1 MIASITGST
10 GRIGSAATSDAL
22 PLSTGIRVP
31 RIGTSIALTAAVSM
45 SSAPALLPRPAD
57 TQALLIGVSM
67 AITLTL
73 TWSARHVLG
82 TRKPAGFA
90 ARAWTAGVGT
100 AISTGSMYSNILWQ
114 NKLRSAMAKPAVDWH
129 YAVDVIGGAACVAL
143 ALWGFGLAIR
153 RVCAALGGVRSLA
166 VFAVLAVLSY
176 VVAAPAVWSAMS
188 RTFSASNSAVDDTV
202 NAPIAATRS
211 GGPDSLVP
219 WATLGREGRKFAS
232 GGFDPDTVRTYVG
245 LDSAPTLD
253 RRVALAVADMER
265 AGAFDRS
272 VVVVAIPTGSGW
284 VDENA
289 VTGAES
295 RFGGDV
301 ATVAVQYS
309 NKPSWATFMF
319 AEDDARSSAEAIAHA
334 VAARAAT
341 KSTPPQIIVYGQSLG
356 AVAGSDTYLS
366 LRRTDPLV
374 CGAVWAGP
382 PARAVDTDDAT
393 VLANSSDPVARWSAQ
408 LLWSPPDSTATRRD
422 APAPMWLPLVSFVQ
436 TSVDLAAA
444 LDVDAGHGHRY
455 GIDQGTS
462 MPRCQ

>member
-1 MIASITGST
+1 MIASITGSS
-10 GRIGSAATSDAL
+10 GRIGFAGTAVAP
-22 PLSTGIRVP
+22 PLSTGIRLP
-31 RIGTSIALTAAVSM
+31 RIGTSIALTAAVSV
-45 SSAPALLPRPAD
+45 SSAPALLPRPAVS
-57 TQALLIGVSM
+57 QALLVGVSM
-67 AITLTL
+67 AIALAL
-73 TWSARHVLG
+73 AWSARHALG
-82 TRKPAGFA
+82 TRRPAGFG
-90 ARAWTAGVGT
+90 ARAWAAGTGT
-100 AISTGSMYSNILWQ
+100 LISIGAVYSNILWQ
-114 NKLRSAMAKPAVDWH
+114 NTLRAAMATRAVDWH
-129 YAVDVIGGAACVAL
+129 YAVDVVGGAACVAL
-143 ALWGFGLAIR
+143 TLWAIGFAIR
-153 RVCAALGGVRSLA
+153 RVCTALGGVRSVVLIA
-166 VFAVLAVLSY
+166 VVGVLSY
-176 VVAAPAVWSAMS
+176 VVAAPALWSAMS
-188 RTFSASNSAVDDTV
+188 SSFSASNSVMDDTV
-202 NAPIAATRS
+202 TAPIATTRS

-219 WATLGREGRKFAS
+219 WGTLGREGRKFVS
-232 GGFDPDTVRTYVG
+232 GGFVPGSVRTYVG

-319 AEDDARSSAEAIAHA
+319 AEDDARSSAEAVAHA

-341 KSTPPQIIVYGQSLG
+341 KSTPPQIVVYGQSLG
-356 AVAGSDTYLS
+356 AVAGSDTYLA

-382 PARAVDTDDAT
+382 PAGAVNTDGAT
-393 VLANSSDPVARWSAQ
+393 VLANSSDPVVRWSAD
-408 LLWSPPDSTATRRD
+408 LLWSAPDPTATRHD
-422 APAPMWLPLVSFVQ
+422 APTPMWLPLVSFVQ

-444 LDVDAGHGHRY
+444 LDVEAGHGHRY

-462 MPRCQ
+462 MPLCR